1 MTPTQAVPP
10 GGWIDITLPIAPD
23 SVAWAGLAPPRL
35 SFLAEIAAGAAVN
48 VGQLDCSLH
57 TGTHADAPLH
67 VLAGGAAVDRLD
79 PAIYIGPTLV
89 VRTEDDAA
97 ITRDAL
103 AAAGVGA
110 RRATLESRMRELEA
124 LALAVAHLGS
134 RRAAADPPL
143 KRLLVAT
150 PQPYDGVH
158 FPDRIPHLAPAAAT
172 WLAGLGLRLIGVDVP
187 SLDPL
192 DSRTMDAH
200 KIVFGAGMGVLEN
213 LDLRGVAPGWYELVA
228 VPIRIT
234 GADAAPVRALIRP
247 LRRRGG

>member
-1 MTPTQAVPP
+1 MTPTEAPP
-10 GGWIDITLPIAPD
+10 RAWIDITLPIAPG
-23 SVAWAGLAPPRL
+23 SIAWVGLAPPRL
-35 SFLAEIAAGAAVN
+35 SFVAEIAAGAAVN

-67 VLAGGAAVDRLD
+67 VLAGGASVDRLD
-79 PAIYIGPTLV
+79 PAIYIGPALI
-89 VRTEDDAA
+89 VRTEDESA

-103 AAAGVGA
+103 AAAGLGA
-110 RRATLESRMRELEA
+110 RRTA
-124 LALAVAHLGS
+124 G
-134 RRAAADPPL
+134 DPPL
-143 KRLLVAT
+143 ERLLVAT
-150 PQPYDGVH
+150 PRPYDGVH
-158 FPDRIPHLAPAAAT
+158 FPDRIAHLTPDAAT

-213 LDLRGVAPGWYELVA
+213 LDLRGVAPGCYELVA
-228 VPIRIT
+228 VPIRIA

-247 LRRRGG
+247 LVQPLR